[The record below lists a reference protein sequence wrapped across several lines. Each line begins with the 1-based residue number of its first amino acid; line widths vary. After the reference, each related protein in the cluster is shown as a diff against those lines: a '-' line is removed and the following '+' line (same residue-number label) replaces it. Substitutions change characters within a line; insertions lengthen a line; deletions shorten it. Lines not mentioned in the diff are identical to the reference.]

1 MGAYVPQNRALSFL
15 YHNIS
20 LCNQKAVA
28 QRNFRVAARLS
39 ELKNFDILGPVLAL
53 SWRCLGAR
61 RMRFSVKRRLQ
72 SAPFREAAPRLPR

>member
-53 SWRCLGAR
+53 SWR
-61 RMRFSVKRRLQ
+61 
-72 SAPFREAAPRLPR
+72 P